1 MQTVHVLRAEEQSA
15 AARFLVPP
23 GKSNMC
29 RIGFSITGAG
39 ATIRVI
45 LPNQPRILLPRLDV
59 RQFVMAVATPTGPL
73 KDRNPTLGADSS
85 PGQDDYVAA
94 RLHTN
99 RSLPQPKVAYNLLT
113 LRKPA
118 GIVLSLLF
126 LAALAAPSSAQQ
138 HPGPA
143 GVSRLVLIIPF
154 ENTSNAAGTDWI
166 GESFP
171 EVLSTRLGPSGFFI
185 MGRDDRLNAFDRLG
199 IPPEAKPSR
208 ATLYQVGQQL
218 DADYL
223 VMGDY
228 RIDQANITAHARL
241 MDMERLRLSPEFT
254 ESGPLT
260 RLINIQTALA
270 WDILNTLS
278 PGTIAKSSFV
288 AQFPA
293 QRPDVLENYVR
304 GITATSDQE
313 KIKYFKEAVRL
324 EPAHALAT
332 LQLGKSYYKARDY
345 DSAASW
351 LSHIPKTDANAN
363 EAQFYLGLA
372 TFYGGHMDKAEIAF
386 RALAGRLPLPE
397 VLNNLGV
404 VAARRGE
411 KSARGYFEKTVQTD
425 PNEPDYRF
433 NLAVTLFREGDT
445 PGAARELRELL
456 AIHPDAEAKTFLE
469 AVASGSPPARMPLE
483 RIKRNYDE
491 STFRQIALEIE
502 NTNETRL
509 AKSDPASHAAFHV
522 RHGQEL
528 LQSGLPG
535 EAEKE
540 FREAV
545 VLDPTSPGAHAG
557 LAEVLE
563 NDQDISGARN
573 EARMSLKLQPTA
585 EAYLVM
591 ARLDLAENKSA
602 SAKQNIDN
610 ALALDPANAAAIALK
625 RDIASGAADKMTSQQ
640 P

>member
-1 MQTVHVLRAEEQSA
+1 MR
-15 AARFLVPP
+15 
-23 GKSNMC
+23 
-29 RIGFSITGAG
+29 
-39 ATIRVI
+39 
-45 LPNQPRILLPRLDV
+45 
-59 RQFVMAVATPTGPL
+59 
-73 KDRNPTLGADSS
+73 
-85 PGQDDYVAA
+85 
-94 RLHTN
+94 
-99 RSLPQPKVAYNLLT
+99 PKVAYNLVT

-126 LAALAAPSSAQQ
+126 LAACAVLSSAQQ
-138 HPGPA
+138 HSGPT
-143 GVSRLVLIIPF
+143 GVSRLLLIIPF
-154 ENTSNAAGTDWI
+154 ENASSAAGTDWI
-166 GESFP
+166 SESFP
-171 EVLSTRLGPSGFFI
+171 EVLSTRLSPSGFFV

-199 IPPEAKPSR
+199 IPPGAKPSR

-218 DADYL
+218 DADFL

-228 RIDQANITAHARL
+228 RVDQANITAHARV

-254 ESGPLT
+254 ESGPLAN
-260 RLINIQTALA
+260 LIAIQTALA
-270 WDILNTLS
+270 WDILNMLS
-278 PGTIAKSSFV
+278 PGTPAKESFV

-304 GITATSDQE
+304 GIIATNTQE

-324 EPAHALAT
+324 EPTHALAM
-332 LQLGKSYYKARDY
+332 LQLGKSYYKERDY
-345 DSAASW
+345 EPAASW
-351 LSHIPKTDANAN
+351 LARIPKGDANAN

-372 TFYGGHMDKAEIAF
+372 TFYAGHMDRAESAF
-386 RALAGRLPLPE
+386 QTLAARLPLTE

-411 KSARGYFEKTVQTD
+411 KSARGYFERTVQTD

-433 NLAVTLFREGDT
+433 NLAVALFREGDT
-445 PGAARELRELL
+445 QGAARELRELL

-469 AVASGSPPARMPLE
+469 AIASGAQPARMPLE
-483 RIKRNYDE
+483 RIRRNYDE

-502 NTNETRL
+502 NTNEARL

-545 VLDPTSPGAHAG
+545 VLDPSSAAAHAG
-557 LAEVLE
+557 LAAVLE
-563 NDQDISGARN
+563 NDQDIPGARN
-573 EARMSLKLQPTA
+573 EARMAIKLQPTA
-585 EAYLVM
+585 DAYLVM
-591 ARLDLAENKSA
+591 ARLDLAENKPA
-602 SAKQNIDN
+602 SAAQNIDH

-625 RDIASGAADKMTSQQ
+625 RDIASGAAGKPTS
-640 P
+640 PRP

>member
-1 MQTVHVLRAEEQSA
+1 L
-15 AARFLVPP
+15 
-23 GKSNMC
+23 
-29 RIGFSITGAG
+29 
-39 ATIRVI
+39 
-45 LPNQPRILLPRLDV
+45 
-59 RQFVMAVATPTGPL
+59 
-73 KDRNPTLGADSS
+73 
-85 PGQDDYVAA
+85 
-94 RLHTN
+94 
-99 RSLPQPKVAYNLLT
+99 AYNLLT

-126 LAALAAPSSAQQ
+126 LALLMLELPLKAQQ
-138 HPGPA
+138 QSSPA
-143 GVSRLVLIIPF
+143 RVSRLLLIIPF
-154 ENTSNAAGTDWI
+154 ENTSTAAGTDWI
-166 GESFP
+166 SESFP
-171 EVLSTRLGPSGFFI
+171 EILSTRLGPSGFFI

-199 IPPEAKPSR
+199 IPPGAKPSR

-228 RIDQANITAHARL
+228 RVDEGNITAHARL

-260 RLINIQTALA
+260 NLISIQTALA

-278 PGTIAKSSFV
+278 PGVIAKDYFI
-288 AQFPA
+288 ARFPG

-304 GITATSDQE
+304 GITATNDQE

-324 EPAHALAT
+324 DPTNALAI
-332 LQLGKSYYKARDY
+332 LQLGKSYYKVRDY
-345 DSAASW
+345 ESAASW
-351 LSHIPKTDANAN
+351 LARIPKSDANAN

-372 TFYGGHMDKAEIAF
+372 TFYAGHMDKAENAF
-386 RALAGRLPLPE
+386 QTLASRLPLTE

-411 KSARGYFEKTVQTD
+411 KTARGYFEKTVLTD

-445 PGAARELRELL
+445 QGAARELRALL

-469 AVASGSPPARMPLE
+469 AVASGTQPARTPLE

-502 NTNETRL
+502 NTNEARL

-528 LQSGLPG
+528 LQSGLRG

-545 VLDPTSPGAHAG
+545 VLDPSNPGAHAG
-557 LAEVLE
+557 LAAVLE
-563 NDQDISGARN
+563 NDQDMLGARN

-585 EAYLVM
+585 DAYLVM

-602 SAKQNIDN
+602 SAEQNIDH
-610 ALALDPANAAAIALK
+610 ALALDPTNATAAALK
-625 RDIASGAADKMTSQQ
+625 RDIALGATGKATS
-640 P
+640 PHP

>member
-1 MQTVHVLRAEEQSA
+1 M
-15 AARFLVPP
+15 
-23 GKSNMC
+23 
-29 RIGFSITGAG
+29 
-39 ATIRVI
+39 
-45 LPNQPRILLPRLDV
+45 LPRL
-59 RQFVMAVATPTGPL
+59 VMRTVL
-73 KDRNPTLGADSS
+73 CL
-85 PGQDDYVAA
+85 
-94 RLHTN
+94 
-99 RSLPQPKVAYNLLT
+99 RSKVAYNLLT

-126 LAALAAPSSAQQ
+126 LAAWAVPSLGQQ
-138 HPGPA
+138 QPGPA
-143 GVSRLVLIIPF
+143 RVSRLLLIIPF
-154 ENTSNAAGTDWI
+154 ENTSAAAGTDWI
-166 GESFP
+166 SESFP
-171 EVLSTRLGPSGFFI
+171 EVLSTRMSPSGFFI

-199 IPPEAKPSR
+199 IPPGAKPSR

-228 RIDQANITAHARL
+228 RVDQPNITAHARL

-260 RLINIQTALA
+260 NLMSIQTALA
-270 WDILNTLS
+270 WDILNTLV
-278 PGTIAKSSFV
+278 PGIIAKDSFI
-288 AQFPA
+288 ARFPG

-304 GITATSDQE
+304 GITATNDQE

-324 EPAHALAT
+324 EPTHALAM

-345 DSAASW
+345 ESAASW
-351 LSHIPKTDANAN
+351 LARIPKTDANAN

-372 TFYGGHMDKAEIAF
+372 TFYAGHMEKAENAF
-386 RALAGRLPLPE
+386 QTLAARLPLTE

-411 KSARGYFEKTVQTD
+411 KTARGYFEKTVLTD

-445 PGAARELRELL
+445 QGAARELRELL

-469 AVASGSPPARMPLE
+469 AVASGTQPARIPLE

-502 NTNETRL
+502 NTNEARL

-545 VLDPTSPGAHAG
+545 VLDPANAGAHAG
-557 LAEVLE
+557 LATVLE
-563 NDQDISGARN
+563 NDQDIAGARN

-585 EAYLVM
+585 DAYLVM

-602 SAKQNIDN
+602 SAAQNLDH
-610 ALALDPANAAAIALK
+610 ALALDPANTAAAALK
-625 RDIASGAADKMTSQQ
+625 RDIASGAPAKATSQH

>member
-1 MQTVHVLRAEEQSA
+1 M
-15 AARFLVPP
+15 
-23 GKSNMC
+23 
-29 RIGFSITGAG
+29 
-39 ATIRVI
+39 
-45 LPNQPRILLPRLDV
+45 LPRL
-59 RQFVMAVATPTGPL
+59 VMRTVL
-73 KDRNPTLGADSS
+73 CL
-85 PGQDDYVAA
+85 
-94 RLHTN
+94 
-99 RSLPQPKVAYNLLT
+99 RSKVAYNLLT

-126 LAALAAPSSAQQ
+126 LAAWAVPFSGQQQPS
-138 HPGPA
+138 PA
-143 GVSRLVLIIPF
+143 RVSRLLLIIPF
-154 ENTSNAAGTDWI
+154 ENTSAAAGTDWI
-166 GESFP
+166 SESFP
-171 EVLSTRLGPSGFFI
+171 EVLSTRMSPNGFFI

-199 IPPEAKPSR
+199 IPPGAKPSR

-228 RIDQANITAHARL
+228 RVDQANITAHARL

-260 RLINIQTALA
+260 NLMSIQTALA
-270 WDILNTLS
+270 WDILNTLV
-278 PGTIAKSSFV
+278 PGMIAKDSFI
-288 AQFPA
+288 ARFPG

-304 GITATSDQE
+304 GITATNDQE

-324 EPAHALAT
+324 EPTHALAM

-345 DSAASW
+345 ESAASW
-351 LSHIPKTDANAN
+351 LARIPKTDANAN

-372 TFYGGHMDKAEIAF
+372 TFYAGHMDKAENAF
-386 RALAGRLPLPE
+386 QTLAARLPLTE

-411 KSARGYFEKTVQTD
+411 KTARGYFEKTVLTD

-445 PGAARELRELL
+445 QGAARELRELL
-456 AIHPDAEAKTFLE
+456 AIHSDGEAKTFLE
-469 AVASGSPPARMPLE
+469 AVASGTQPARIPLE

-502 NTNETRL
+502 NTNEARL

-545 VLDPTSPGAHAG
+545 VLDPANAGAHAG
-557 LAEVLE
+557 LATVLE
-563 NDQDISGARN
+563 NDQDIAGARN

-585 EAYLVM
+585 DAYLVM

-602 SAKQNIDN
+602 SAAQNLDH
-610 ALALDPANAAAIALK
+610 ALALDPANTAAAALK
-625 RDIASGAADKMTSQQ
+625 RDIASGAPAKATSQH

>member
-1 MQTVHVLRAEEQSA
+1 MQFFERKTRTIPFLVLRVSLWLKAISTFRTITET
-15 AARFLVPP
+15 RRV
-23 GKSNMC
+23 
-29 RIGFSITGAG
+29 FS
-39 ATIRVI
+39 
-45 LPNQPRILLPRLDV
+45 
-59 RQFVMAVATPTGPL
+59 
-73 KDRNPTLGADSS
+73 DS
-85 PGQDDYVAA
+85 GDG
-94 RLHTN
+94 L
-99 RSLPQPKVAYNLLT
+99 AYNLVILG
-113 LRKPA
+113 KPA

-126 LAALAAPSSAQQ
+126 LAASVLELPIQAQQ
-138 HPGPA
+138 QPGA
-143 GVSRLVLIIPF
+143 ARVSQLLLIIPF
-154 ENTSNAAGTDWI
+154 ENTSNSPGTEWI
-166 GESFP
+166 DESFP

-185 MGRDDRLNAFDRLG
+185 MGRDDRLNAFDKLG
-199 IPPEAKPSR
+199 IPPGAKPSR

-228 RIDQANITAHARL
+228 RIDQTTITAHAHV

-254 ESGPLT
+254 ESGPLNN
-260 RLINIQTALA
+260 LISIQTALA
-270 WDILNTLS
+270 WDILNALN
-278 PGTIAKSSFV
+278 PGTVTKDGFI

-304 GITATSDQE
+304 GITALNDQE
-313 KIKYFKEAVRL
+313 KIKYFKEVVRL
-324 EPAHALAT
+324 EPTHALAM

-345 DSAASW
+345 EAAASW
-351 LSHIPKTDANAN
+351 LARVPMKDANAN

-372 TFYGGHMDKAEIAF
+372 TFYGGHMDKAETAF
-386 RALAGRLPLPE
+386 RALAARLPLTE

-404 VAARRGE
+404 VAARRGG
-411 KSARGYFEKTVQTD
+411 KGARGYFEKTVQTD

-433 NLAVTLFREGDT
+433 NLAVTLFREGDMQ
-445 PGAARELRELL
+445 GAAKELRELL
-456 AIHPDAEAKTFLE
+456 AIHPDSEAKTFLE
-469 AVASGSPPARMPLE
+469 AIASGTQPARMPLE

-502 NTNETRL
+502 NTNEARL

-540 FREAV
+540 YREAV
-545 VLDPTSPGAHAG
+545 VLDPGSAEAHAG
-557 LAEVLE
+557 LAAVLE
-563 NDQDISGARN
+563 NDQDITAARN

-602 SAKQNIDN
+602 SAVQNVDR
-610 ALALDPANAAAIALK
+610 ALALDPGNAAAVALK
-625 RDIASGAADKMTSQQ
+625 RDIASGAVGKAQSSQ

>member
-1 MQTVHVLRAEEQSA
+1 VRHRPNRRDRAQS
-15 AARFLVPP
+15 P
-23 GKSNMC
+23 
-29 RIGFSITGAG
+29 
-39 ATIRVI
+39 ATIENSKTWFDQCYPVFI
-45 LPNQPRILLPRLDV
+45 SAGICLCRLQ
-59 RQFVMAVATPTGPL
+59 RF
-73 KDRNPTLGADSS
+73 R
-85 PGQDDYVAA
+85 
-94 RLHTN
+94 R
-99 RSLPQPKVAYNLLT
+99 YNLLT

-126 LAALAAPSSAQQ
+126 LALSVLEAPLQAQQ
-138 HPGPA
+138 QSGPA
-143 GVSRLVLIIPF
+143 RVSRLLLIIPF

-166 GESFP
+166 SESFP
-171 EVLSTRLGPSGFFI
+171 EVLSTRLSPSGLFV

-199 IPPEAKPSR
+199 IPPGAKPSR

-228 RIDQANITAHARL
+228 RVDQGNITTHARF

-254 ESGPLT
+254 ESGPLAN
-260 RLINIQTALA
+260 LISIQTALA
-270 WDILNTLS
+270 WDILKTLN
-278 PGTIAKSSFV
+278 PGTVPKDSFV
-288 AQFPA
+288 SQFPV

-304 GITATSDQE
+304 GITATNDQE
-313 KIKYFKEAVRL
+313 KIKHFKEVVRL
-324 EPAHALAT
+324 EPTHALAM
-332 LQLGKSYYKARDY
+332 LQLGKSYYKTRDY
-345 DSAASW
+345 ESAASW
-351 LSHIPKTDANAN
+351 LTRIPKSDANAN

-372 TFYGGHMDKAEIAF
+372 TFYGGHMDKAESAF
-386 RALAGRLPLPE
+386 RTLAARLPLTE

-433 NLAVTLFREGDT
+433 NLAVTLFREGET
-445 PGAARELRELL
+445 QGAARELRELL

-469 AVASGSPPARMPLE
+469 AVASGTQPARMPLE

-502 NTNETRL
+502 NTNEARL

-528 LQSGLPG
+528 LQSGLPA

-545 VLDPTSPGAHAG
+545 VLDPGSPGAHVG
-557 LAEVLE
+557 LAMVLE
-563 NDQDISGARN
+563 NDQDIAGARN
-573 EARMSLKLQPTA
+573 EARMSLKLQPTSD
-585 EAYLVM
+585 AYLVM

-602 SAKQNIDN
+602 SAAQNVEH
-610 ALALDPANAAAIALK
+610 ALALDPANATAAALK
-625 RDIASGAADKMTSQQ
+625 RDIASGATGKATS
-640 P
+640 PHP

>member
-1 MQTVHVLRAEEQSA
+1 
-15 AARFLVPP
+15 
-23 GKSNMC
+23 
-29 RIGFSITGAG
+29 
-39 ATIRVI
+39 
-45 LPNQPRILLPRLDV
+45 
-59 RQFVMAVATPTGPL
+59 
-73 KDRNPTLGADSS
+73 
-85 PGQDDYVAA
+85 
-94 RLHTN
+94 
-99 RSLPQPKVAYNLLT
+99 
-113 LRKPA
+113 
-118 GIVLSLLF
+118 
-126 LAALAAPSSAQQ
+126 
-138 HPGPA
+138 
-143 GVSRLVLIIPF
+143 
-154 ENTSNAAGTDWI
+154 
-166 GESFP
+166 
-171 EVLSTRLGPSGFFI
+171 

-199 IPPEAKPSR
+199 IPPGAKPSR

-218 DADYL
+218 DTDYL

-228 RIDQANITAHARL
+228 RIDQGNITAHARV
-241 MDMERLRLSPEFT
+241 MDMERLRLSPEFA
-254 ESGPLT
+254 EAGPLT
-260 RLINIQTALA
+260 NLITIQTALA

-278 PGTIAKSSFV
+278 PGIPAKEIFV
-288 AQFPA
+288 SQFPA

-304 GITATSDQE
+304 GITATNNQE

-324 EPAHALAT
+324 DPTHAVAM

-345 DSAASW
+345 ESAASW
-351 LSHIPKTDANAN
+351 LARVPKADANAN

-372 TFYGGHMDKAEIAF
+372 TFYAGHMDKAETAF
-386 RALAGRLPLPE
+386 QTLAARLPLTE

-411 KSARGYFEKTVQTD
+411 KNARGYFEKTVQTD

-445 PGAARELRELL
+445 QGAMRELRELL
-456 AIHPDAEAKTFLE
+456 AIHPDAEAKTFLQG
-469 AVASGSPPARMPLE
+469 VATGTQPARMPLE

-502 NTNETRL
+502 NTNEARL

-545 VLDPTSPGAHAG
+545 VLDPGSAEAHAG
-557 LAEVLE
+557 LAAVLE
-563 NDQDISGARN
+563 NVQDIAGARN

-585 EAYLVM
+585 EAYLIM
-591 ARLDLAENKSA
+591 ARLDLAENKSGPA
-602 SAKQNIDN
+602 IQNIDH
-610 ALALDPANAAAIALK
+610 ALALDPANAAAMALK
-625 RDIASGAADKMTSQQ
+625 RDIALGAAGKATSQH

>member
-1 MQTVHVLRAEEQSA
+1 M
-15 AARFLVPP
+15 
-23 GKSNMC
+23 
-29 RIGFSITGAG
+29 
-39 ATIRVI
+39 
-45 LPNQPRILLPRLDV
+45 LPRL
-59 RQFVMAVATPTGPL
+59 VMRTVL
-73 KDRNPTLGADSS
+73 CL
-85 PGQDDYVAA
+85 
-94 RLHTN
+94 
-99 RSLPQPKVAYNLLT
+99 RSKVAYNLLT

-126 LAALAAPSSAQQ
+126 LAAWAVPFSGQQQPS
-138 HPGPA
+138 PA
-143 GVSRLVLIIPF
+143 RVSRLLLIIPF
-154 ENTSNAAGTDWI
+154 ENTSAAAGTDWI
-166 GESFP
+166 SESFP
-171 EVLSTRLGPSGFFI
+171 EVLSTRMSPNGFFI

-199 IPPEAKPSR
+199 IPPGAKPSR

-228 RIDQANITAHARL
+228 RVDQANITAHARL

-260 RLINIQTALA
+260 NLMSIQTALA
-270 WDILNTLS
+270 WDILNTLV
-278 PGTIAKSSFV
+278 PGIIAKDSFI
-288 AQFPA
+288 ARFPG

-304 GITATSDQE
+304 GITATNDQE

-324 EPAHALAT
+324 EPTHALAM

-345 DSAASW
+345 ESAASW
-351 LSHIPKTDANAN
+351 LARIPKTDANAN

-372 TFYGGHMDKAEIAF
+372 TFYAGHMEKAENAF
-386 RALAGRLPLPE
+386 QTLAARLPLTE

-411 KSARGYFEKTVQTD
+411 KTARGYFEKTVLTD

-445 PGAARELRELL
+445 QGAARELRELL

-469 AVASGSPPARMPLE
+469 AVASGTQPARIPLE

-502 NTNETRL
+502 NTNEARL

-545 VLDPTSPGAHAG
+545 VLDPANAGAHAG
-557 LAEVLE
+557 LAAVLE
-563 NDQDISGARN
+563 NDQDIAGARN

-585 EAYLVM
+585 DAYLVM

-602 SAKQNIDN
+602 SAAQNLDH
-610 ALALDPANAAAIALK
+610 ALALDPANAAAAALK
-625 RDIASGAADKMTSQQ
+625 RDIASGTVNKATSQH

>member
-1 MQTVHVLRAEEQSA
+1 
-15 AARFLVPP
+15 
-23 GKSNMC
+23 
-29 RIGFSITGAG
+29 
-39 ATIRVI
+39 
-45 LPNQPRILLPRLDV
+45 
-59 RQFVMAVATPTGPL
+59 
-73 KDRNPTLGADSS
+73 
-85 PGQDDYVAA
+85 
-94 RLHTN
+94 
-99 RSLPQPKVAYNLLT
+99 

-126 LAALAAPSSAQQ
+126 LALLALTSSLQAQQ
-138 HPGPA
+138 QSSPA
-143 GVSRLVLIIPF
+143 RVSRLLLIIPF
-154 ENTSNAAGTDWI
+154 ENTSTAAGTDWI
-166 GESFP
+166 SESFP
-171 EVLSTRLGPSGFFI
+171 EILSTRLGPSGFFI

-199 IPPEAKPSR
+199 IPSGAKPSR

-223 VMGDY
+223 IMGDY
-228 RIDQANITAHARL
+228 RVDQANITAHARL

-260 RLINIQTALA
+260 NLISIQTALA

-278 PGTIAKSSFV
+278 PGVIAKDYFI
-288 AQFPA
+288 ARFPG

-304 GITATSDQE
+304 GITATNDQE
-313 KIKYFKEAVRL
+313 KIKYFKEAARL
-324 EPAHALAT
+324 DPTNALAM
-332 LQLGKSYYKARDY
+332 LQLGKSYYKVRDY
-345 DSAASW
+345 ESAASW
-351 LSHIPKTDANAN
+351 LARIPKTDGNAN

-372 TFYGGHMDKAEIAF
+372 TFYAGHMDKAENLFQI
-386 RALAGRLPLPE
+386 LASRLPLTE
-397 VLNNLGV
+397 VINNLGV

-411 KSARGYFEKTVQTD
+411 KTARGYFEKTVLTD

-445 PGAARELRELL
+445 QGAARELRELL
-456 AIHPDAEAKTFLE
+456 AIHSDAEAKGFLE
-469 AVASGSPPARMPLE
+469 AVSSGAQPARMPLE

-491 STFRQIALEIE
+491 STFRQIAMEIE
-502 NTNETRL
+502 NTNEARL

-545 VLDPTSPGAHAG
+545 VLDPANAGAHAG
-557 LAEVLE
+557 LAAVLE
-563 NDQDISGARN
+563 SDQDFAGARN

-585 EAYLVM
+585 DAYLVI

-602 SAKQNIDN
+602 SAAQNIDH

-625 RDIASGAADKMTSQQ
+625 RDIASGATGKATSQH